1 MTIEF
6 YMNLSKIIKLTS
18 IFAEKLNQLTFSE
31 PVTHFYNPLVYAWK
45 AHKIYL
51 ERFGSG
57 SKKVFFLGMNPG
69 PWGMAQSGIPF
80 GEVSM
85 VSEWMNIRTK
95 IEKPKNEH
103 PKRPIDG
110 FDCRKSEVS
119 GRRFWGLMK
128 KKFNCA
134 DFFFAEHFV
143 GNYCPLVFMEAS
155 GKNRTP
161 DKLPKEEK
169 NVLMNLCDRYLW
181 DLVQSLQP
189 RYLIGVGSY
198 AENCLQ
204 RNFSSEGFSIGKVL
218 HPSPASPLAN
228 NGWEEQATKKIKQL
242 GIW

>member
-1 MTIEF
+1 MTHRDF
-6 YMNLSKIIKLTS
+6 
-18 IFAEKLNQLTFSE
+18 
-31 PVTHFYNPLVYAWK
+31 VTHFYNPLLYAWN

-110 FDCRKSEVS
+110 FDCKKSEVS

-128 KKFNCA
+128 KEFNCA

-169 NVLMNLCDRYLW
+169 NALTNLCDRYLW

-189 RYLIGVGSY
+189 RYLIGIGSY

-204 RNFSSEGFSIGKVL
+204 RNFSSEDFSIGKIL

-228 NGWEEQATKKIKQL
+228 SGWEKQATKKIKEL

>member
-6 YMNLSKIIKLTS
+6 YMNLTEIIKITS
-18 IFAEKLNQLTFSE
+18 TFAEKLNHLTFSE
-31 PVTHFYNPLVYAWK
+31 PITHVYNPLVYAWE

-51 ERFGSG
+51 EKLGSG

-69 PWGMAQSGIPF
+69 PWGMAQSGVPF
-80 GEVSM
+80 GEIRM
-85 VSEWMNIRTK
+85 VSKWMNIRTK
-95 IEKPKNEH
+95 IGKPNNEH
-103 PKRPIDG
+103 PKRPIEG
-110 FDCRKSEVS
+110 FDCKKSEVS
-119 GRRFWGLMK
+119 GRRLWGLME
-128 KKFNCA
+128 KKFNNS

-143 GNYCPLVFMEAS
+143 SNYCPLVFMEAS
-155 GKNRTP
+155 GRNRTP

-169 NVLMNLCDRYLW
+169 NTLMNLCDHYLW

-189 RYLIGVGSY
+189 RYLIGVGAY

-204 RNFSSEGFSIGKVL
+204 RNFSSENFTIGKIL

-228 NGWEEQATKKIKQL
+228 IGWEEQATKKIKDL